1 MQSPAPAPE
10 AIEGAAPRT
19 SYDEVPYSSFPYAQ
33 SHPNRLAVVGTLF
46 GMTPAPVDRC
56 RVLELGCASG
66 GNLIPMAA
74 AFPDSSFVG
83 IDLSSRQVAEGVQ
96 TIETL
101 GLRNIELSCMS
112 ITDMGPSMGKFDYLI
127 CHGVYSWVPEAV
139 RQKIFD
145 ICAEQLN
152 AQGIAYI
159 SYNTYP
165 GWHMR
170 GTVRDMMVFHVRRW
184 DKPEDRVGQARG
196 LLDWLVKTVPPDDN
210 AYSSLLRGESERIRN
225 NADSYVL
232 HEHLETINEPIYFYQ
247 FADAAAAKGLQFI
260 AEAQSGA
267 RWLEGLGP
275 DADQAVRQ
283 VARDVVEYEQYL
295 DFLRNRMFRRSL
307 LCHADLPLDRNLDP
321 KRVRRLY
328 VASGAVAEGPVN
340 AATNEEARF
349 RIEDG
354 VLTTTSP
361 LVKGALSVLASR
373 WPEAMAVEDLIRETL
388 TRMSAGATIPPERTE
403 EYANNLAINIAQS
416 FTRRVVELY
425 SSPPRVRAVA
435 DEFPKTTA
443 LARMQ
448 VATQPHVTTLLHEVI
463 KIDALGRKLVSLA
476 DGTRNRAGLFAG
488 LLEAVHRGELVMV
501 DEAGQP
507 RTGAPVEPA
516 LERSVENG
524 LKDLARL
531 GLLCA

>member
-1 MQSPAPAPE
+1 MQPPAPAPE

-46 GMTPAPVDRC
+46 GMTPALIDRC

-74 AFPDSSFVG
+74 QFPEAAFVG
-83 IDLSSRQVAEGVQ
+83 IDLSSRQIAEGVQ
-96 TIETL
+96 TVEAL
-101 GLRNIELSCMS
+101 GLRNIELRCMS
-112 ITDMGPSMGKFDYLI
+112 ITDVDASMGKFDYVI

-152 AQGIAYI
+152 PQGIAYI

-170 GTVRDMMVFHVRRW
+170 GTVRDMMVFHARRW
-184 DKPEDRVGQARG
+184 SKPEDRVGNARA

-210 AYSSLLRGESERIRN
+210 AYSSLLRSESERLRN
-225 NADSYVL
+225 NADSYIL
-232 HEHLETINEPIYFYQ
+232 HEHLEAINEPLYFYQ

-267 RWLEGLGP
+267 RWFEGLGP
-275 DADQAVRQ
+275 KADQAVRQ
-283 VARDVVEYEQYL
+283 VARDIIEYEQYL

-307 LCHADLPLDRNLDP
+307 LCHAGVPLDRNLAP
-321 KRVRRLY
+321 ERLRKLHI
-328 VASGAVAEGPVN
+328 ASNAVPEGPLN
-340 AATNEEARF
+340 LATNEEARF
-349 RIEDG
+349 RLTDG
-354 VLTTTSP
+354 VLTTPAP
-361 LVKGALSVLASR
+361 LLKAALLILGPR
-373 WPEAMAVEDLIRETL
+373 WPEAMSFEELLRETIARVYPDAAL
-388 TRMSAGATIPPERTE
+388 PPERIE
-403 EYANNLAINIAQS
+403 EHANNLATNIIHS
-416 FTRRVVELY
+416 FTRRVMELY
-425 SSPPRVRAVA
+425 THPPRVRAVA
-435 DEFPKTTA
+435 DEFPRTTP
-443 LARMQ
+443 LARMH
-448 VATQPHVTTLLHEVI
+448 ATSQAYVTTLLHEVI
-463 KIDALGRKLVSLA
+463 KISPLGRKLVLLA
-476 DGTRNRAGLFAG
+476 DGTRNREAIFAG
-488 LLEAVHRGELVMV
+488 LLEAVRNGDLVLV
-501 DEAGQP
+501 DQAGQP
-507 RTGAPVEPA
+507 QPGAPVEPA
-516 LERSVENG
+516 LERSLENG

>member
-19 SYDEVPYSSFPYAQ
+19 SYDEVPYSSFPYSQ

-74 AFPDSSFVG
+74 AFPEGSFVG

-101 GLRNIELSCMS
+101 GLRNIELRCLS
-112 ITDMGPSMGKFDYLI
+112 ILDVDASMGQFDYVI
-127 CHGVYSWVPEAV
+127 CHGVYSWVPEPV
-139 RQKIFD
+139 RQKIFE
-145 ICAEQLN
+145 ICAERLN
-152 AQGIAYI
+152 PQGIAYI

-184 DKPEDRVGQARG
+184 SKPDDRVGQARG

-232 HEHLETINEPIYFYQ
+232 HEHLEAINEPVYFYQ

-275 DADQAVRQ
+275 EAEQAVRQ

-307 LCHADLPLDRNLDP
+307 LCHADVPLHRNLDP

-328 VASGAVAEGPVN
+328 VASAAIAQGAVS
-340 AATNEEARF
+340 AATNEEAKF

-354 VLTTTSP
+354 VLTTSSP
-361 LVKGALSVLASR
+361 LVKGALSILGPR
-373 WPEAMAVEDLIRETL
+373 WPEAMAVEDLIGETL
-388 TRMSAGATIPPERTE
+388 TRLSAGSTISAARAE
-403 EYANNLAINIAQS
+403 EFADNLATNIAHS
-416 FTRRVVELY
+416 FTRRAVELY
-425 SSPPRVRAVA
+425 CSPPQIRAIV
-435 DEFPKTTA
+435 DEFPKSTP
-443 LARMQ
+443 LARLQ
-448 VATQPHVTTLLHEVI
+448 AATQPHVTTLLHEVA
-463 KIDALGRKLVSLA
+463 KINPLGRKLVLLA
-476 DGTRNRAGLFAG
+476 DGTRNRADLFAS
-488 LLEAVHRGELVMV
+488 LLAAVRNGELVMV
-501 DEAGQP
+501 DQAGQP
-507 RTGAPVEPA
+507 RPDAPVEPA
-516 LERSVENG
+516 LERSLENG